1 MNVLTVAMVVGIIG
15 GVSGLIIGF
24 WGGIASLLGIIGLF
38 TGESDPAT
46 FVFTFSSLL
55 VLAAP
60 IAGLVGAG
68 MVKRKPFI
76 GSGLMAAGGIVMLF
90 TIIGIG
96 PAIFLLGG
104 AIVGVIGKYQS

>member
-15 GVSGLIIGF
+15 GVYGLVIGF
-24 WGGIASLLGIIGLF
+24 FGGIASLFAVANLF
-38 TGESDPAT
+38 TGKAEPAT
-46 FVFTFSSLL
+46 LIGVFSGLL

-68 MVKRKPFI
+68 MVKRKPFT
-76 GSGLMAAGGIVMLF
+76 GSGLMAVGGIVMLF

-104 AIVGVIGKYQS
+104 AIVGIIGKYQS